1 MAKSDVLAVLDRMVA
16 SVGARADRNR
26 DADLAAAH
34 EARAAVAELIDAAK
48 YALGTRDDA
57 GALGDTAEHNLRAAL
72 ALCSTEAV

>member
-1 MAKSDVLAVLDRMVA
+1 MPQRTPPTTGEAAGRSEMAKSDVLAVLDRMVA

-57 GALGDTAEHNLRAAL
+57 GS
-72 ALCSTEAV
+72 C